1 MQLGGTGFGQCH
13 SFFMGARVLDAD
25 IKLQGV
31 LGASRPQAG
40 GGTPQYLWFFCNG
53 QARHSIL
60 HEEGEPWSQQ

>member
-40 GGTPQYLWFFCNG
+40 GGTPQYLWFF
-53 QARHSIL
+53 
-60 HEEGEPWSQQ
+60 